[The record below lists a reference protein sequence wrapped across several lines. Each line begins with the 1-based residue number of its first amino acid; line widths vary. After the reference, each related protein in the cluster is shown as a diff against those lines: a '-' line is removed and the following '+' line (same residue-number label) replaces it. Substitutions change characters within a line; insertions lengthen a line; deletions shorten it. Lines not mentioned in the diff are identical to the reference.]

1 MTRILTGI
9 AAVTSLLAT
18 SAFAADLSMR
28 PYSKAPLY
36 AESIYNWTGF
46 YVGGNVGYSLG
57 SSSNTETISNSL
69 TGAIVATTTS
79 RDNVNGV
86 IGGGQLGYNWQMSR
100 WVVGLEGDFEGSR
113 ERGSTRLVCPGCGD
127 GPSDITSTL
136 TQRLNWFGT
145 VRGRAGVLVTP
156 SVLLYGTGG
165 LAVGELDTAGSISGP
180 TVQGPGTAVFPRLDS
195 TRVGWTAGAGIEGRI
210 GGNWT
215 AKLEYLYMDLGT
227 VSFGPLA
234 TTLLVPVRT
243 NAGASYSSHF
253 TDNMLRV
260 GVNYIFNAPVVA
272 KY

>member
-1 MTRILTGI
+1 MKRMLIGI

-18 SAFAADLSMR
+18 SAFAADLPMR
-28 PYSKAPLY
+28 TYTKAPLFV
-36 AESIYNWTGF
+36 ESVFWTGF

-57 SSSNTETISNSL
+57 RSSNTETISNSL
-69 TGAIVATTTS
+69 TGAIVATGTS

-86 IGGGQLGYNWQMSR
+86 IGGGQLGYNWQMSN
-100 WVVGLEGDFEGSR
+100 WVAGFEGDIQGSR
-113 ERGSTRLVCPGCGD
+113 ERGFTMLVCPGCGN

-136 TQRLNWFGT
+136 TQKLAWFGT

-156 SVLLYGTGG
+156 AVLLYGTGG
-165 LAVGELDTAGSISGP
+165 LAYGELDTAGSISGQ
-180 TVQGPGTAVFPRLDS
+180 TAQGPGTAVFPGLNS

-234 TTLLVPVRT
+234 TNILVPVRT

-253 TDNMLRV
+253 TDNILRV
-260 GVNYIFNAPVVA
+260 GVNYIFNAPVAA